1 MIAAKPSSQPR
12 QRRQS
17 MAQAPQKSRLFFA
30 KHEARILSWGALI
43 GVLLIWELLPTLG
56 LVKPIFTSSPSRIVT
71 AAIWLFK
78 HGLWYDIW
86 ISGTEFGLGM
96 SLAVLIGVPFGIALG
111 WYRRLYA
118 VFDLFISALNATPR
132 VALLPI
138 LILWLGIGIESKI
151 AIIFL
156 GAIFPIL
163 INVITGMNMLD
174 QTLLRCARA
183 FGASDRQIF
192 LTLALPGSIPFI
204 IAGLR
209 LAVGRG
215 LIGVVVG
222 ELVASTAGIGHMMSI
237 AGATFQTDKVFV
249 GVILLAGSGV
259 SLTALLRRLERR
271 VARWRVSSL

>member
-1 MIAAKPSSQPR
+1 MIAAKPSSQPS
-12 QRRQS
+12 QRHQ
-17 MAQAPQKSRLFFA
+17 QVVPPQPLQQWRLFLA

-43 GVLLIWELLPTLG
+43 SVLIIWELLPMLG
-56 LVKPIFTSSPSRIVT
+56 LVKPIFTSSPSRIVS
-71 AAIWLFK
+71 AALWLFA
-78 HGLWYDIW
+78 HGLWYDLW

-163 INVITGMNMLD
+163 INVITGITMLD

-192 LTLALPGSIPFI
+192 LTLAVPGSIPFI

-259 SLTALLRRLERR
+259 FLTEVLKRLERR
-271 VARWRVSSL
+271 VARWRVA

>member
-1 MIAAKPSSQPR
+1 MIATKAGSQPS
-12 QRRQS
+12 QRHQ
-17 MAQAPQKSRLFFA
+17 QVVPPQPLQQWRLFLA
-30 KHEARILSWGALI
+30 NHEARILSWGALI
-43 GVLLIWELLPTLG
+43 SVLVIWELLPMLG
-56 LVKPIFTSSPSRIVT
+56 LVKPIFTSSPSRIVS
-71 AAIWLFK
+71 AALWLFA
-78 HGLWYDIW
+78 HGLWYDLW

-163 INVITGMNMLD
+163 INVITGITMLD

-192 LTLALPGSIPFI
+192 LTLAVPGSIPFI

-259 SLTALLRRLERR
+259 FLTELLKRLERR
-271 VARWRVSSL
+271 VARWRVS

>member
-1 MIAAKPSSQPR
+1 MIAAERNHSNQQPGQSVR
-12 QRRQS
+12 QPPLAQGQQS
-17 MAQAPQKSRLFFA
+17 FYAR
-30 KHEARILSWGALI
+30 HEMRILSWGALAI
-43 GVLLIWELLPTLG
+43 FLISWELIPALG
-56 LVKPIFTSSPSRIVT
+56 LVKPLFTSSPSRIIT
-71 AAIWLFK
+71 AAIWLFN

-86 ISGTEFGLGM
+86 ISATEFGLGLG
-96 SLAVLIGVPFGIALG
+96 LAVLIGVPFGIALG

-118 VFDLFISALNATPR
+118 LFDIFISALNATPR

-151 AIIFL
+151 AVIFL

-163 INVITGMNMLD
+163 INVIAGMSTLD
-174 QTLLRCARA
+174 QSLLKCARA
-183 FGASDRQIF
+183 FGATDRQIF
-192 LTLALPGSIPFI
+192 TTLAVPGSLPFI

-209 LAVGRG
+209 LAVGRA

-249 GVILLAGSGV
+249 GIILLAVTGV
-259 SLTALLRRLERR
+259 SLTELLKRIERR
-271 VARWRVSSL
+271 VARWRIP